1 MVEGSI
7 EVEAPSDELRVAAAM
22 LERWWLILIYI
33 YIYISMDYDK
43 IRQIID
49 YCEDANTW
57 SYDYHQVGIIT
68 GYTSIIHIVRGN

>member
-33 YIYISMDYDK
+33 YISMDYDK

-49 YCEDANTW
+49 HCEDANTW

>member
-33 YIYISMDYDK
+33 YIYIYPWIT
-43 IRQIID
+43 IR
-49 YCEDANTW
+49 
-57 SYDYHQVGIIT
+57 
-68 GYTSIIHIVRGN
+68 

>member
-1 MVEGSI
+1 
-7 EVEAPSDELRVAAAM
+7 
-22 LERWWLILIYI
+22 
-33 YIYISMDYDK
+33 MDYDK